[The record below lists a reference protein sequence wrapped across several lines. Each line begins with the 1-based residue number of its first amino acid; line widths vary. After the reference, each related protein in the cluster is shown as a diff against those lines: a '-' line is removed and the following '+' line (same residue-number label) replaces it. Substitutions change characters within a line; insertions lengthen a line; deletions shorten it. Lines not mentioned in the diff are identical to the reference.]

1 MTEQNKT
8 RIRIYLRDEALQIAA
23 QQALRTGSNMS
34 EAIEK
39 LIITEAHNATE
50 KTQNK
55 R

>member
-1 MTEQNKT
+1 MTDQKKT
-8 RIRIYLRDEALQIAA
+8 RIRICLRDEALQIAE

-39 LIITEAHNATE
+39 LIIIEAHNAQEENT
-50 KTQNK
+50 NK